1 MPRKELTQ
9 QQENFCKLYIKYG
22 IAPKAYKE
30 AYPKAVNWKKSTV
43 DTEASRM
50 LNNPKIST
58 RIDELNEQATSTL
71 MQSTKISHRKLL
83 ETALQT
89 MIECNTPAERQH
101 FVSLIKMLFQKEGL
115 LSENT
120 NNIQVNIQNNQTVG
134 EVTDYLDL

>member
-1 MPRKELTQ
+1 
-9 QQENFCKLYIKYG
+9 
-22 IAPKAYKE
+22 
-30 AYPKAVNWKKSTV
+30 
-43 DTEASRM
+43 M